1 MQTNASQNTLKRI
14 TEYYCESNRIKDV
27 GTVKLTF
34 GQRDHSTGNPVFM
47 VNIKGQAPRTYTH
60 QRIDASKYNYY
71 RSLDIPSKTITQ
83 APSIGGIVN
92 WVNSKVNIGL
102 CEEDV
107 SRLRVTPGK
116 LTVFISADS
125 MRFKNSF
132 DIRLI

>member
-1 MQTNASQNTLKRI
+1 MDANVSLNTLIQI
-14 TEYYCESNRIKDV
+14 TNYYCANHRIKDRA
-27 GTVKLTF
+27 TVKLTF
-34 GQRDHSTGNPVFM
+34 ANRDAATGNPTFI
-47 VNIKGQAPRTYTH
+47 VNIKGQAPRTYVH
-60 QRIDASKYNYY
+60 QRIDASKYTHY
-71 RSLDIPSKTITQ
+71 RGLDVPVNTLSQT
-83 APSIGGIVN
+83 PSIGGIVS
-92 WVNSKVNIGL
+92 WVNSKTNIGL